1 MKLDI
6 SMAGIPAGR
15 IEAGKSAAEDAL
27 DRLWSGELHHTGW
40 VRLPLTPN
48 PALLERILDT
58 ANQIAMKC
66 SLLVVLGAGGSSLG
80 ARAVYDALGPGPG
93 SWPRLV
99 FTGDNLDAESLIR
112 VRDAVRKEETCLC
125 VISKSGTTVET
136 LVAFSV
142 LKEEM
147 RLKYGPTAASRIYA
161 VTDSREG
168 ILRQEAD
175 REEYESFEIPEDIG
189 GRYSVLSPVGLLPL
203 AAGGVD
209 VRSLLEGAGE
219 MARNPRWDHDLTG
232 YAVARVCLGE
242 AGKTMEALESF
253 DPAMETFGQWAKQLF
268 GESEGKEGK
277 GIYPTVLSFTRDLH
291 SVGQFL
297 QEGRQMFFE
306 TMVLFEGGEKDL
318 EIPES
323 AGPPLAGL
331 TVREVNDCVAKGV
344 IAAHAKAGIPL
355 ILLTLPRK
363 DARAMGALLY
373 FFELS
378 CGISALM
385 TGVDPF
391 NQPGVERYKEEA
403 REEIRRRA
411 EKNSLRGE

>member
-6 SMAGIPAGR
+6 SMAGIPAKRMAQGR
-15 IEAGKSAAEDAL
+15 SAADAAL
-27 DRLWSGELHHTGW
+27 DRLWSGELHFTGW
-40 VRLPLTPN
+40 VRLPLSPD

-58 ANQIAMKC
+58 ANQIAMSC

-99 FTGDNLDAESLIR
+99 FAGDNLDAATLIH
-112 VRDAVRKEETCLC
+112 VRDAIRKEEACLC

-136 LVAFSV
+136 LVAFSI

-147 RLKYGPTAASRIYA
+147 KLKYGPAAASRIYA
-161 VTDSREG
+161 VTDRHEG
-168 ILRQEAD
+168 ILRQEAS
-175 REEYESFEIPEDIG
+175 REGYAAFEIPEDIG
-189 GRYSVLSPVGLLPL
+189 GRYSVLSAVGLLPL

-209 VRSLLEGAGE
+209 IRALLEGAGE
-219 MARNPRWDHDLTG
+219 MARNPRWDHDLTD

-242 AGKTMEALESF
+242 AGKTLEALESF
-253 DPAMETFGQWAKQLF
+253 DPSMETFGQWAKQLF

-277 GIYPTVLSFTRDLH
+277 GLYPTVLSFTRDLH
-291 SVGQFL
+291 SVGQYL
-297 QEGRQMFFE
+297 QEGRQVFFE
-306 TMVLFEGGEKDL
+306 TMTLFEEGDEDL
-318 EIPES
+318 AIPEA

-355 ILLTLPRK
+355 ITLTLPRK
-363 DARAMGALLY
+363 DARALGELIY
-373 FFELS
+373 FFQLS

-391 NQPGVERYKEEA
+391 TQPGVERYKQEA

-411 EKNSLRGE
+411 EKNSHKDE